1 MWLLKW
7 NNHLKNHDLQLF
19 VMRTVMV
26 RLFFISGLHL
36 IDLVV
41 KIKYPAYTNINGFDK
56 GTSDFFRMILVTFA
70 NKISSNVDLAG
81 NHLVNEHS
89 KLP

>member
-1 MWLLKW
+1 
-7 NNHLKNHDLQLF
+7 LKNHDLQLF
-19 VMRTVMV
+19 VMRIVKV

-41 KIKYPAYTNINGFDK
+41 KINPAYTNINGFDK
-56 GTSDFFRMILVTFA
+56 GTSDFFRMILVTFP